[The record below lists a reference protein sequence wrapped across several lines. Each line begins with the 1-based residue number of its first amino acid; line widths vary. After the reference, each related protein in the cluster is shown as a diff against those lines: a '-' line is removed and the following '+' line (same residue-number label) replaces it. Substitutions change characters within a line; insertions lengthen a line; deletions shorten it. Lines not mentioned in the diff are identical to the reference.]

1 MRYSISLGRLPLLK
15 HLRTILAVLLV
26 LLSTSLWAD
35 DSASSLDTNDLRDTR
50 AGYLSLI
57 EEWAPKYDLN
67 VHLVE
72 AIIMVESN
80 YDRYAVSS
88 KGCEGLMQLHPDT
101 ARRFG
106 VTDSFDPE
114 ENIQGGIRYLNFLMG
129 YFQGN
134 LEHVLAAY
142 NAGENAVV
150 RYSGVPPYS
159 ETQKYVRKVTSAYHA
174 LNSAPAPV
182 PPVQWPRGKFRL
194 KRVIQ
199 PNGSVLFTNTE

>member
-1 MRYSISLGRLPLLK
+1 MSFLV
-15 HLRTILAVLLV
+15 VLLV
-26 LLSTSLWAD
+26 LLSTSLRAD
-35 DSASSLDTNDLRDTR
+35 VLPSSPDSNGLGDTR

-57 EEWAPKYDLN
+57 EEWAPKYDLD

-80 YDRYAVSS
+80 YNRYAVSS
-88 KGCEGLMQLHPDT
+88 KGCQGLMQLHPDT

-106 VTDSFDPE
+106 VSDSFDPE
-114 ENIQGGIRYLNFLMG
+114 DNIQGGVRYLNFLMG

-150 RYSGVPPYS
+150 RYRGVPPYT
-159 ETQKYVRKVTSAYHA
+159 ETQRYVRKVTAAYHA
-174 LNSAPAPV
+174 LNSTPEPA
-182 PPVQWPRGKFRL
+182 PVQWPRGKFRL
-194 KRVIQ
+194 KRVIL
-199 PNGSVLFTNTE
+199 PNGSILFTNTE